1 MTPFL
6 RAGSKTRMPGL
17 SVAALLALLCVTVVV
32 SSAAG
37 KTAPSGE
44 VADVS
49 IYLPSPTNPKNELS
63 LEVFPAEGVAVARTS
78 YGSRFEPTS
87 GAYYAAAIPAAP
99 FDGSLDLNFLGL
111 GQVVGTVTPTEVRGE
126 TAEAMLCEESYPS
139 ESATFKGR
147 IAFHGAGDP
156 RRWKAKKA
164 EASIDPSCGARLER
178 RNGPS
183 SLFHHLGGFGPN
195 FSGDFIGLFAN
206 GETKKRRTQFVA
218 VGDSRGNR
226 SLQLLAF
233 DEEWLPGEIATQRW
247 VKRYASFDKVMDF
260 AQDDDEPSRVT
271 VAPPAPFSGRA
282 TYLKRT
288 GKVTGSLGVH
298 FPGLKVRLARPP
310 AEAIFEDEEPG
321 SP

>member
-1 MTPFL
+1 MSMARLTIAIF
-6 RAGSKTRMPGL
+6 
-17 SVAALLALLCVTVVV
+17 VVLLCVTVAQ

-37 KTAPSGE
+37 RPGSLGE
-44 VADVS
+44 VEDVS
-49 IYLPSPTNPKNELS
+49 IYVRSHTNPQNALS
-63 LEVFPAEGVAVARTS
+63 LEIFPAEGVAVARTY
-78 YGSRFEPTS
+78 YGPHFEPES
-87 GAYYAAAIPAAP
+87 GASYSVAIPVAP
-99 FDGSLDLNFLGL
+99 FDGSLDLDFPGL
-111 GQVVGTVTPTEVRGE
+111 GEVTGEVTSTETRGAA
-126 TAEAMLCEESYPS
+126 AEASFCEQRYPS
-139 ESATFKGR
+139 ESATFEGQ

-156 RRWKAKKA
+156 RRWEAETA

-178 RNGPS
+178 RNGRS
-183 SLFHHLGGFGPN
+183 SLFHHLDGFGPG
-195 FSGDFIGLFAN
+195 FSGDFIRLFAN
-206 GETKKRRTQFVA
+206 GETQKRRTQFAA

-247 VKRYASFDKVMDF
+247 VKAYASFEKVMHF

-271 VAPPAPFSGRA
+271 VTPPAPFSGRA

-288 GKVTGSLGVH
+288 GKVTGSLAVR